1 MKDFEVTIKFNVESS
16 SSASMIAALSSFI
29 NAMNGEAVP
38 VVVEGPAQIEEQV
51 EETLPNEVEQVAKSL
66 TTEDVRAAMHRA
78 RMRIEGE
85 DYKDNPES
93 DGYKSWHKA
102 MTAQFKLIA
111 GVVSNGATNTP
122 SKLSE
127 ECRAA
132 FISECDNLIIKDDI
146 IITETPF

>member
-16 SSASMIAALSSFI
+16 SSASMIAALTAFI
-29 NAMNGEAVP
+29 NAMNGEVAP
-38 VVVEGPAQIEEQV
+38 VVVEEPAQIEE
-51 EETLPNEVEQVAKSL
+51 ETLPTEVEQVAKSL

-93 DGYKSWHKA
+93 EGYKEWHKA
-102 MTAQFKLIA
+102 LTAQFKLIA

-132 FISECDNLIIKDDI
+132 FISECDILIAKDGI
-146 IITETPF
+146 IQSKTPF